1 MQISGVVVSYQGWE
15 LLDRALKSVE
25 KFYPD
30 LDILVIDG
38 SPDGETREYVKGLD
52 NKLLLDFNISHGR
65 GLHLGITIAPTDY
78 VLCFDSDIEIIK
90 PPLDGMME
98 LMDDETFGIGRT
110 LQLPCMNWNL
120 DIGKN
125 VTYLYPHFHIINR
138 HVYRK
143 FLPYVH
149 SAAPGQIT
157 FIDIAKQNKESVLK
171 HFDVDSYVRHYQ
183 GGTSQPFRYLGS
195 HRDNWV
201 LQNEFF

>member
-15 LLDRALKSVE
+15 LLDRALESVR

-30 LDILVIDG
+30 LEILVIDG

-52 NKLLLDFNISHGR
+52 NTLLVDFNISHGR
-65 GLHLGITIAPTDY
+65 GLHLGVTIAPSDY

-90 PPLDGMME
+90 PPLEDMMK
-98 LMDDETFGIGRT
+98 LMDRETFGVGKTIE
-110 LQLPCMNWNL
+110 LPCSNWYV
-120 DIGKN
+120 DIGKK

-138 HVYRK
+138 YVYRK

-157 FIDIAKQNKESVLK
+157 FIDIARQNKENVLK
-171 HFDVDSYVRHYQ
+171 YFDVDSHVIHHQ
-183 GGTSQPFRYLGS
+183 GSTSQPFKDLQS
-195 HRDNWV
+195 HRKNWV